1 MLDHVGLEVSNLAR
15 SARFYDAV
23 LYALGHRRLHATEAA
38 VAYGTIEPGLWIVSR
53 GERAK
58 PGYGHVALRAAGK
71 AAVVAAYRA
80 GLEHGGRDV
89 GEPGPRPQYGA
100 RTYAAY
106 LEDPD
111 GFRVELVA
119 S

>member
-1 MLDHVGLEVSNLAR
+1 VIDHIGLEVDDLGR

-23 LYALGHRRLHATEAA
+23 LYALGHRRLHATASA
-38 VAYGTIEPGLWIVSR
+38 VAYGTVEPRLWIVAR
-53 GERAK
+53 GGKAV
-58 PGYGHVALRAAGK
+58 PGFGHVALRASGK
-71 AAVVAAYRA
+71 AAVVAAHRA
-80 GLEHGGRDV
+80 GLEHGGRDA

-106 LEDPD
+106 LQDPD